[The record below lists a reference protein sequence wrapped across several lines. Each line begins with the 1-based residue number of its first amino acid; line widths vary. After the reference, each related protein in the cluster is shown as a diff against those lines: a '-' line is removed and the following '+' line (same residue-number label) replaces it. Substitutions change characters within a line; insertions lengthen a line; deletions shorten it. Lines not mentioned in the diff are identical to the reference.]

1 MQAYAKTHDIP
12 NTHPSYDAI
21 INDPEID
28 CIYNPLPNGLHF
40 EWTRKALEA
49 GKHVLLEKPATS
61 NAAQAKV
68 LFDLAKAKNRVLL
81 EAFHYRFHP
90 ASIHFKQLLQ
100 DHIAEGHVL
109 KKVDAIMSFLSV
121 FPKDDI
127 RFNYSLAGGVMM
139 DCGCYTLNAIRY
151 FSGLEVESVQEAR
164 PKIISPEIDGR
175 MDAVLNL
182 SGSHS
187 PGAIGTLNASLTNP
201 YLSIDTWRN
210 IMPAFVAETDTK
222 IFTFGVWVMPT
233 VYTNAVGLR
242 KKKVFPCY
250 TGDKSA
256 FF

>member
-1 MQAYAKTHDIP
+1 
-12 NTHPSYDAI
+12 
-21 INDPEID
+21 
-28 CIYNPLPNGLHF
+28 
-40 EWTRKALEA
+40 
-49 GKHVLLEKPATS
+49 
-61 NAAQAKV
+61 
-68 LFDLAKAKNRVLL
+68 
-81 EAFHYRFHP
+81 
-90 ASIHFKQLLQ
+90 
-100 DHIAEGHVL
+100 VL